1 MYNIVEF
8 ILSNF
13 IFILIGLIALYIF
26 ITYKSLA
33 DKKSRMKRQ
42 FDKVLDTYLANKIN
56 LANNTAN
63 LILNEY
69 GREDAVRTEIIRLQ
83 VIIKKGIEGSI
94 ADKVETANVLNKF
107 KVNKEIDTNRYP
119 HFKELENIN
128 PFYDIDIHSITDDV
142 AIARRDYN
150 NVAMEY
156 NEQAGGTPTQYI
168 VKLLG
173 LETQFPVFDSIIQEN
188 YSDKYEAFEMVE
200 PEINKITQLNVKTNL
215 PRQQT
220 IEEES
225 VPNENPTP
233 VVQIDYS
240 NETFKPTKDIK

>member
-8 ILSNF
+8 LLNNF

-26 ITYKSLA
+26 LTYKSLA
-33 DKKSRMKRQ
+33 DKKTRMKRQ
-42 FDKVLDTYLANKIN
+42 FDKILDTYLGNKIN

-83 VIIKKGIEGSI
+83 VIIQKGISGTI
-94 ADKVETANVLNKF
+94 ADKVETANVLNKY
-107 KVNKEIDTNRYP
+107 KVSKEIDVTRYP
-119 HFKELENIN
+119 HFKELENIS

-142 AIARRDYN
+142 AIARREYNKIAMDYN
-150 NVAMEY
+150 EK
-156 NEQAGGTPTQYI
+156 AGGTPTQYI
-168 VKLLG
+168 VKILG

-188 YSDKYEAFEMVE
+188 YSDKYEAFEEVE
-200 PEINKITQLNVKTNL
+200 PEINNISELNVNYNI
-215 PRQQT
+215 PIPVQV
-220 IEEES
+220 EEE
-225 VPNENPTP
+225 VGPNENPTP